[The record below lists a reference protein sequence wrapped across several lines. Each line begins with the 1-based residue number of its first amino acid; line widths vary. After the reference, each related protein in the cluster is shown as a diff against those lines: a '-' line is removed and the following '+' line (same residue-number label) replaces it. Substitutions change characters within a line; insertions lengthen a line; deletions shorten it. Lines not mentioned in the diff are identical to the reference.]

1 MFRSGITHIVL
12 SSPLLYLQEARVN
25 SFMLAQPRSQTL
37 CSSKN
42 NSLSPI
48 CCMPSIVDTIMT
60 VVESHFRYIAA
71 SQIPV
76 QYGGLKRETDSEFS
90 VDDDAQEAIVK
101 AGSQETIEIPTP
113 EVPLTFLSLQTIYH
127 LFNTVVI

>member
-1 MFRSGITHIVL
+1 
-12 SSPLLYLQEARVN
+12 
-25 SFMLAQPRSQTL
+25 
-37 CSSKN
+37 
-42 NSLSPI
+42 
-48 CCMPSIVDTIMT
+48 MPSIVDTIMT
-60 VVESHFRYIAA
+60 VVESRFRYIAA